1 MQTQECRFIIRSVQT
16 ERDSCVEQEVFKIKQ
31 AAANVKLKNP
41 TECYGTELNCAIYT
55 MGFYVIE
62 RLYCL
67 TILLLSVQNSRYVIT
82 F

>member
-1 MQTQECRFIIRSVQT
+1 MIRRTQTD
-16 ERDSCVEQEVFKIKQ
+16 RDSCVEQEVVKIKQ
-31 AAANVKLKNP
+31 AAANAKLKNP
-41 TECYGTELNCAIYT
+41 TECYGAELNYAIYS

-67 TILLLSVQNSRYVIT
+67 TILLLSVQSSRYVIT